1 MYTYYTKEEIE
12 AKLSKIEACGNVIVD
27 MGKDNDTI
35 LVKYGSD
42 GVFEK
47 SSADDIAK
55 KVTSNDKACATVDC
69 DEGMMVFGSD
79 AEKNEYKGY

>member
-27 MGKDNDTI
+27 MRKGNDTI

-69 DEGMMVFGSD
+69 DEGMMVFCSD
-79 AEKNEYKGY
+79 VEKNEYKGY